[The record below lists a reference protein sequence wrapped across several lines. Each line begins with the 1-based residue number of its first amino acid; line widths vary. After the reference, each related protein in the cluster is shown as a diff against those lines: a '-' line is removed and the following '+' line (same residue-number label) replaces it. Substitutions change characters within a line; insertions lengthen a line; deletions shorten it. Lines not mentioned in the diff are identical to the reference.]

1 MIKDQIEIEGDVR
14 ALTDQTRDT
23 IQQELTRIVKGIE
36 ETFGVTCEFEFKR
49 IILRYIMIQNSLIC
63 RRNNQKC
70 TN

>member
-36 ETFGVTCEFEFKR
+36 N
-49 IILRYIMIQNSLIC
+49 IWSNM
-63 RRNNQKC
+63 
-70 TN
+70 